1 MSAAEHAAEQTP
13 NEYIVH
19 HLQNLQYGEGF
30 WTFNLDSIFFSVL
43 LGLVFVGL
51 VLHGG
56 AQGDGRRSGQVPEFR
71 RSDGGVRRHPGAR
84 HLPWHSKLIAPLA
97 LTIFCWILLFNFMD
111 NVPVDLLPL
120 IGQKVG
126 LEHLKV
132 VPTTDLN
139 ITFGMSITVFL
150 IVMFYSFKIKGFRGF
165 TWELLTHPFGK
176 WMMPF
181 NLLLNLIEHI
191 ARPVSL
197 GLRLYGNL
205 YAGEVIFLLLA
216 VLGGSFA
223 INSAR
228 RHRRCVRP
236 AAVRRRVG
244 LLPHPG
250 DPAAGIH
257 IHGADHRVPV
267 AGARDSSLIFSLVS
281 RFFRRKQ
288 WKTREHRPDPGLHG
302 ARRRPHL
309 RPRRPRY
316 RHRLRPARRQVPG
329 RRRAPAG
336 ADPDAAGEDVHRRRP
351 ARRGRVRGYRLRAVL
366 HVRES
371 VPRRRSPRRLAS
383 NS

>member
-19 HLQNLQYGEGF
+19 HLQNLQVGEGF

-43 LGLVFVGL
+43 LGLVFVVSFYMAARKATTG
-51 VLHGG
+51 VPGKFQNFVEVMVEFVDTQVRDTFHGN
-56 AQGDGRRSGQVPEFR
+56 
-71 RSDGGVRRHPGAR
+71 
-84 HLPWHSKLIAPLA
+84 SKLIAPLA

-126 LEHLKV
+126 LEYLKV
-132 VPTTDLN
+132 VPSTDLN

-223 INSAR
+223 INS
-228 RHRRCVRP
+228 V
-236 AAVRRRVG
+236 
-244 LLPHPG
+244 
-250 DPAAGIH
+250 AG
-257 IHGADHRVPV
+257 V
-267 AGARDSSLIFSLVS
+267 AGAFGQLLFGTVWACFHILVIPLQAFIFM
-281 RFFRRKQ
+281 
-288 WKTREHRPDPGLHG
+288 
-302 ARRRPHL
+302 
-309 RPRRPRY
+309 
-316 RHRLRPARRQVPG
+316 
-329 RRRAPAG
+329 
-336 ADPDAAGEDVHRRRP
+336 
-351 ARRGRVRGYRLRAVL
+351 VL
-366 HVRES
+366 TIVYLSQAHETHH
-371 VPRRRSPRRLAS
+371 
-383 NS
+383 